1 MSTLVLPPPQSVRT
15 NETFMAKKEIK
26 AEAAEGERRGK
37 LEAPALEEVVIE
49 AAPKETSDRER
60 RWLKHLAAY
69 KDRNPVKYAIKEKN
83 GEFKEIPASFR

>member
-26 AEAAEGERRGK
+26 AEAEEAVEAVE
-37 LEAPALEEVVIE
+37 EAPALEEVVIE

>member
-1 MSTLVLPPPQSVRT
+1 MSTLVPPPPQSVRT

-26 AEAAEGERRGK
+26 QAEAEEVVEAVE
-37 LEAPALEEVVIE
+37 EAPALEEVVIE
-49 AAPKETSDRER
+49 AAPKDLSDRER

>member
-26 AEAAEGERRGK
+26 AEAAEEVEAVE
-37 LEAPALEEVVIE
+37 EAPALEEVVIE